1 MEKQNKLDKS
11 WARCKKLL
19 AGLRNGL
26 NVSYLKFNVDVKTT
40 VYRLSLHSN
49 GIFVKSQNVL

>member
-26 NVSYLKFNVDVKTT
+26 NVLYLKFNVKM
-40 VYRLSLHSN
+40 
-49 GIFVKSQNVL
+49 